1 MNQTIM
7 QHLEGLRDKL
17 AQLPGVQSCKI
28 GLEANINPA
37 DYPMIRLVPS
47 DMRPHAELKYRMDC
61 ECLIYFGQ
69 ALQPFDDAPD
79 SKGRTRLEKVYA
91 ALLQMDADIRLI
103 ARSRFIECM
112 ETVLDEDRLET
123 YKLMALR
130 VKINGHGTPSI

>member
-1 MNQTIM
+1 MNHTVM

-17 AQLPGVQSCKI
+17 AQLPGVQSCRI
-28 GLEANINPA
+28 GLEANISPD

-47 DMRPHAELKYRMDC
+47 DMRPNSQLPYRMDC

-79 SKGRTRLEKVYA
+79 SAGRTRLEKVYA
-91 ALLQMDADIRLI
+91 ALLQMDAEIR
-103 ARSRFIECM
+103 AAVRGRFFECL

-130 VKINGHGTPSI
+130 IKVNGQGTP